1 MIVWICS
8 AKSVTLTCGLEI
20 LYSLHNS
27 VAPSKRNYCLAS
39 NQTLLKLCS
48 VLGVTMIVFLV
59 DWFYLIYVTLHGL
72 EPRIQPI
79 PLESTSLSL
88 PLQWLPV
95 LGILLLSLVLWYEE
109 FLRIFPKRG
118 AQQSDPLQNLRL
130 LRVITLSLAMFVVV
144 LYIPN
149 VMGSNWFWG
158 VISKVSQMHFLAS
171 SVLQTEDWLV
181 TLSPL
186 WQYSMSQVL
195 ASTAMV
201 LSAWVL
207 GGPARRSPRR

>member
-1 MIVWICS
+1 M
-8 AKSVTLTCGLEI
+8 
-20 LYSLHNS
+20 
-27 VAPSKRNYCLAS
+27 AS
-39 NQTLLKLCS
+39 NQTLLKLSS

-72 EPRIQPI
+72 QPRIQQI
-79 PLESTSLSL
+79 SLESTSVSL
-88 PLQWLPV
+88 PLQWFPV
-95 LGILLLSLVLWYEE
+95 LGILLLSMVLWYEE

-118 AQQSDPLQNLRL
+118 AQQPDPLAYLRL

-158 VISKVSQMHFLAS
+158 VISNVSQMHFLAS
-171 SVLQTEDWLV
+171 SLLHTEDSLV
-181 TLSPL
+181 MLNPL

-201 LSAWVL
+201 FSAWVL
-207 GGPARRSPRR
+207 GGPGRRPRR